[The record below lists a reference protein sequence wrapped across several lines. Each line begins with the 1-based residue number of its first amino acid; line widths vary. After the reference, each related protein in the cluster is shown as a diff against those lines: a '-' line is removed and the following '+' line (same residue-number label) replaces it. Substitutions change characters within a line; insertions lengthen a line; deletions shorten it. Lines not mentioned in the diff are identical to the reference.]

1 MAFDYVLCAAAGVA
15 VFAYLF
21 AAMLRPE
28 KF

>member
-1 MAFDYVLCAAAGVA
+1 MENIFVGIVSFLLLI
-15 VFAYLF
+15 YLF